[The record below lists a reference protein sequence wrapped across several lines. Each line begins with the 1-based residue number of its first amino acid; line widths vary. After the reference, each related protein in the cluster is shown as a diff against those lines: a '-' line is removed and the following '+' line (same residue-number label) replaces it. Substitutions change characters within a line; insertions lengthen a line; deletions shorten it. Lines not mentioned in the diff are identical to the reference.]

1 MNMEMKF
8 PHRKSTSQRL
18 VESVSELLELPGAHK
33 PTRRSRIRSAVP
45 SAIKTSGPNQ
55 PLKARLS
62 QGNARTTSFI
72 AGAFASLTAG
82 SAGISALR
90 RHKEGAGDRS

>member
-1 MNMEMKF
+1 MEMKL
-8 PHRKSTSQRL
+8 PHRKSPSRRL
-18 VESVSELLELPGAHK
+18 VESVSELLELPAARK
-33 PTRRSRIRSAVP
+33 PTRRTRITSVVP
-45 SAIKTSGPNQ
+45 SAIRTRGPGH
-55 PLKARLS
+55 PLKARLP

-72 AGAFASLTAG
+72 AGALASLTAG